1 MRGAF
6 FMRRKG
12 ADQMEELK
20 KLIEQ
25 INAHERVS
33 NFRMFRSEIKSVSDD
48 GWIEAEQADETVVSF
63 VIDHSKYLRPKPHR
77 ERS

>member
-1 MRGAF
+1 MSAF
-6 FMRRKG
+6 FMRKG
-12 ADQMEELK
+12 ADQMDELFK
-20 KLIEQ
+20 MIEQ
-25 INAHERVS
+25 IHTHERVS

-63 VIDHSKYLRPKPHR
+63 VIDHSEYLRPKLHR